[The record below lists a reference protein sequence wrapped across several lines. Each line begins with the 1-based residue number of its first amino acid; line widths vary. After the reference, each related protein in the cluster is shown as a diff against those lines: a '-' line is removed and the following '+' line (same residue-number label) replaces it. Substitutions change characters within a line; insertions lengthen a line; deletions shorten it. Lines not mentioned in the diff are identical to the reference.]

1 MCDIW
6 LHYKALTSTDL
17 QVTWKCLYINDIN
30 EGHLYICPSLRG
42 EGHKSAK
49 GCIPRK
55 RMFQEGIVNSTQTFS
70 EIKIKIVHWILYKFI
85 MTFFISNTF
94 LSLKKLFLQH

>member
-30 EGHLYICPSLRG
+30 EGHLYVCPSLRG
-42 EGHKSAK
+42 EGQICK
-49 GCIPRK
+49 G
-55 RMFQEGIVNSTQTFS
+55 
-70 EIKIKIVHWILYKFI
+70 LYP
-85 MTFFISNTF
+85 
-94 LSLKKLFLQH
+94 KKENVSRRDSQ